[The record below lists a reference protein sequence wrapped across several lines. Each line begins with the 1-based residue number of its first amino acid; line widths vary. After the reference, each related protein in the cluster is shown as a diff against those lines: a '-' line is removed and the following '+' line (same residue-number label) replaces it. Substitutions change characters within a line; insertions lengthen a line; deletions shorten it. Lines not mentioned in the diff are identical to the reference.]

1 MKDKNEFQ
9 YKIDKNIRRRLGVFY
24 TPDLYS
30 KKTLELVRLAISNI
44 PKENDYIILDRCA
57 GIGNL
62 EN

>member
-30 KKTLELVRLAISNI
+30 KKTLELVRMAISNI
-44 PKENDYIILDRCA
+44 PNYT
-57 GIGNL
+57 
-62 EN
+62 